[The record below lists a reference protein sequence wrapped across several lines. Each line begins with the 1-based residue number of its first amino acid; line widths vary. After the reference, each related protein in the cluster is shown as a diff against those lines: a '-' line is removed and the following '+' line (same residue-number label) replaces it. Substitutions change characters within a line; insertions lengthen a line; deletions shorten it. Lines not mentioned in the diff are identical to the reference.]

1 MCVCVC
7 VATSNSK
14 QHDTEAEAP
23 CSCTCM
29 LVLLL
34 SLLSLNMSAIYYN
47 YYAPCIMHHASC
59 VWLVAIACA
68 WDWDFGIGIRTT
80 DIRMRTKPA
89 PDPNQ
94 AGLGSEPKQT
104 RIRVGVRGLL
114 FTMIMLLGYCD
125 WPVAACY
132 TRHSNSNS
140 SCSNMQLA
148 SCLDKSKKKT
158 KGAC

>member
-1 MCVCVC
+1 MLCGMFMHVHAGV
-7 VATSNSK
+7 VAVIIIVKYERYIFIIIMHHAS
-14 QHDTEAEAP
+14 
-23 CSCTCM
+23 
-29 LVLLL
+29 
-34 SLLSLNMSAIYYN
+34 
-47 YYAPCIMHHASC
+47 CIMHNASC

-132 TRHSNSNS
+132 TRHLNSNS